1 MGKLRFVLFTSV
13 NCWDKV
19 TPRSNL
25 QRNVVDSSLQRCTS
39 VRHGEGRGRRRWGHT
54 ASALRKQSVNRK
66 WREV

>member
-25 QRNVVDSSLQRCTS
+25 QRNVVDSSLQRCTQEAE
-39 VRHGEGRGRRRWGHT
+39 REQEMERGIKPPRP
-54 ASALRKQSVNRK
+54 ASKTHAFQGGFTS
-66 WREV
+66 